1 MLQSCGEGAGNV
13 IVMVGHTKGGV
24 GKTAIA
30 LQLALSRALDGRD
43 VLLIDADRQGSAQE
57 AITMRAEAGRTPA
70 LACVHFED
78 GRALRAQ
85 MAALAAR
92 HDDTVVDVGGR
103 DSMALRVALTRA
115 DVLLAPVVPRA
126 VDVWALRD
134 LAELI
139 EQAQETRES
148 EGLPP
153 LRTYAALS
161 MADPGSNQ
169 DNIDTV
175 AALAHYPQ
183 LTVLEAPVR
192 RRKAIANA
200 MAQGLSVRE
209 TQAGDPK
216 AVAEITALCGQ
227 LFERLETVE

>member
-1 MLQSCGEGAGNV
+1 
-13 IVMVGHTKGGV
+13 MVGHTKGGV

-57 AITMRAEAGRTPA
+57 AVTMRAEAGRTPA

-85 MAALAAR
+85 IAALAAK
-92 HDDTVVDVGGR
+92 HDDTVIDVGGR

-115 DVLLAPVVPRA
+115 DVLLVPVVPRA

-134 LAELI
+134 MAELLD
-139 EQAQETRES
+139 QAQETREI

-153 LRTYAALS
+153 LRAYAALN
-161 MADPGSNQ
+161 MADPGGNQ
-169 DNIDTV
+169 DNADTT

-183 LTVLEAPVR
+183 LGVLDAPVR

-200 MAQGLSVRE
+200 LALGLSVRE
-209 TQAGDPK
+209 AAVSDPK
-216 AVAEITALCGQ
+216 AVAEINALCGH